1 MPRKGTEIVMRL
13 KRTHYCG
20 LITKEDINKEVV
32 LTGWVQ
38 SKRDHGGLI
47 FLDLRDRYGI
57 VQVVFDSQKNASFFN
72 QAERLR
78 PEYVLAV
85 KGEVKR
91 RSPDTVNPNLATGEV
106 EIHAEDLE
114 VFNPS
119 LTPPFYIEDGIDTD
133 ENLRLKYRFLDLR
146 RSEMQRS
153 LEIRHKVMLSM
164 RKYLDKRGFWEIET
178 PMLTRS
184 TPEGARDFLV
194 PSRTVPGSFFAL
206 PQSPQLFKQLLMISG
221 VDRYFQITRCFRDE
235 DLRADRQ
242 PEFTQ
247 VDMEMS
253 FCTSRDIMKEIEG
266 LLRYLFKEVL
276 DKEIK
281 TPFQVLTYK
290 EAMERF
296 GSDKPDTRF
305 ALEFVDISE
314 IARQSEFK
322 VFKRVVEKGGVVKGL
337 NARGCGNFSRK
348 ELDDLTRQ
356 VQLWGTGGL
365 AWIILTEEGVK
376 TPIAKYF
383 TPSQLSAIK
392 AKLLGEPGDL
402 LLFVADE
409 WETALKVLGQLR
421 LLLASRLGLI
431 PEDQD
436 HFLWVIDFP
445 LFSYDQEE
453 KRYTANHHPFTAP
466 LAEDTSILDKE
477 PLAVRSQAYDLV
489 YNGVE
494 VAGGSIRIH
503 KRDLQE
509 KIFNLLNIN
518 SIEAEEKFG
527 FFLRAFDYGV
537 PPHGGIAFGLDRLIM
552 LMARK
557 KSIRDVI
564 PFPKTASGTCLLTG
578 APAPVSP
585 VQLEELHI
593 STILRETKKEKVPAQ
608 THKSADTAEN
618 N

>member
-1 MPRKGTEIVMRL
+1 MLL

-20 LITKEDINKEVV
+20 LVSKEDVNKKVV
-32 LTGWVQ
+32 VNGWVQ

-47 FLDLRDRYGI
+47 FIDLRDRYGI

-78 PEYVLAV
+78 SEYVLAV

-106 EIHAEDLE
+106 EIHAEELE
-114 VFNPS
+114 IFNPS
-119 LTPPFYIEDGIDTD
+119 LTPPFYIEDRIDTD

-146 RSEMQRS
+146 RFEMQRS
-153 LEIRHKVMLSM
+153 LEIRHRVMFSI
-164 RKYLDKRGFWEIET
+164 RKYLDERGFWEIET

-194 PSRTVPGSFFAL
+194 PSRNIPGSFFAL

-221 VDRYFQITRCFRDE
+221 VDKYFQITRCFRDE

-247 VDMEMS
+247 VDMEIS
-253 FCTSRDIMKEIEG
+253 FCSADDIRQEIEG
-266 LLRYLFKEVL
+266 LLRYLFREVL
-276 DKEIK
+276 DKEIE
-281 TPFQVLTYK
+281 TPFPVLTYK

-305 ALEFVDISE
+305 AMEIVDISE
-314 IARQSEFK
+314 IAGQSEFK
-322 VFKRVVEKGGVVKGL
+322 VFKGALKRGGAVKGI

-348 ELDDLTRQ
+348 ELDDLTGQ

-365 AWIILTEEGVK
+365 AWMILTEEGFK
-376 TPIAKYF
+376 TPIAKFF

-392 AKLLGEPGDL
+392 EKLHGEPGDL
-402 LLFVADE
+402 LLFVADQ

-421 LLLASRLGLI
+421 LLLASRLKLI
-431 PEDQD
+431 PEDED
-436 HFLWVIDFP
+436 HFLWVVDFP
-445 LFSYDQEE
+445 LLTFDQEE
-453 KRYTANHHPFTAP
+453 KRYVANHHPFTAP
-466 LAEDTSILDKE
+466 LAEDIPLLDKD

-503 KRDLQE
+503 KKDLQE

-518 SIEAEEKFG
+518 SKEAEEKFG
-527 FFLRAFDYGV
+527 FFLKAFDYGV

-552 LMARK
+552 LMTRK
-557 KSIRDVI
+557 RSIRDVI

-578 APAPVSP
+578 APAPVAP
-585 VQLEELHI
+585 EQLKELHI
-593 STILRETKKEKVPAQ
+593 SMVLRENKEEKAGVNP
-608 THKSADTAEN
+608 
-618 N
+618 